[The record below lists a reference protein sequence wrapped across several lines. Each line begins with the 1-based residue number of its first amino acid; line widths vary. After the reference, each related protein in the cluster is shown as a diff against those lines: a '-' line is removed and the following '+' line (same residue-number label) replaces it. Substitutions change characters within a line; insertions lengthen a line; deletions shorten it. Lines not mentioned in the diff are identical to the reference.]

1 MRTRLRISETT
12 RWVPWTWRVGGP
24 LAALISIQMELASV
38 GLVLLG
44 WSIFFD
50 LRWWYLRR
58 R

>member
-1 MRTRLRISETT
+1 M